1 MIVRIGFTAL
11 LYLSLFVISQRDYSY
26 GSYVLVADLALAAG
40 LIHVSVTDWISFR
53 IPNYTSYSLAI
64 AGGVFLFVETPGEI
78 LQHVVTATTV
88 FLLFVIIDK
97 VFFMLRGRNGLGLGD
112 AKLIGAGAMWVEPL
126 TLPAILVFASLG
138 GILFVLLKGAPKNER
153 IPFGPFLALAIW
165 CAWLFE
171 EYFLLIY

>member
-1 MIVRIGFTAL
+1 MIVRLGLMAL
-11 LYLSLFVISQRDYSY
+11 LYLGLFVASLKYYSY
-26 GSYVLVADLALAAG
+26 DSYVLVADLALAAG
-40 LIHVSVTDWISFR
+40 LIHVSVTDWTSFR
-53 IPNYTSYSLAI
+53 IPNCTSYSLAF
-64 AGGVFLFVETPGEI
+64 AGGVFLLVETPGEI

-88 FLLFVIIDK
+88 FLLFVIVNK

-126 TLPAILVFASLG
+126 TLPAILVLSSLG
-138 GILFVLLKGAPKNER
+138 GILFVFLKGGSKTER